1 MMKSRTAQLV
11 FQSMYAALALVACVG
26 SVGFYDMKFTSDF
39 YIYFTNISNYLC
51 AGIMM
56 AELIQTAGK
65 RGDGYVT
72 AAPSLRVI
80 SMLGLVLT
88 FLVFNLLLANDPAR
102 DPALNYKVECI
113 LCHIVLPILFVA
125 DWVMFYEHGKI
136 NWKLP
141 LLSALFP
148 LIYLVYVFLHAALWR
163 FDSSIMNYAGT
174 DPVIYPYFFLNPERV
189 GICGIILWVAALL
202 AGFVVLGYLFMM
214 VDRLL
219 WKTLHKEETERCKL
233 K

>member
-1 MMKSRTAQLV
+1 MKSRTAQLI
-11 FQSMYAALALVACVG
+11 FQSIYAALALVACVG

-51 AGIMM
+51 VGIMI
-56 AELIQTAGK
+56 AELIQTARK
-65 RGDGYVT
+65 QGDSYVT
-72 AAPSLRVI
+72 TAPRLRVI

-113 LCHIVLPILFVA
+113 LCHIVLPVMFVA

-148 LIYLVYVFLHAALWR
+148 LFYLVYVFLHAALWR

-189 GICGIILWVAALL
+189 GIGGIILWVAALL

-219 WKTLHKEETERCKL
+219 RNNFNVRRKQKDA
-233 K
+233 

>member
-1 MMKSRTAQLV
+1 MKNRTAQLI
-11 FQSMYAALALVACVG
+11 FQSIYAALALVACVG

-51 AGIMM
+51 VGIMI
-56 AELIQTAGK
+56 AELIQTARK
-65 RGDGYVT
+65 QGDSYVT
-72 AAPSLRVI
+72 TAPRLRVI

-148 LIYLVYVFLHAALWR
+148 LFYLVYVFLHAALWR

-189 GICGIILWVAALL
+189 GIGGIILWVAALL

-219 WKTLHKEETERCKL
+219 RNNFNVRRKQKDA
-233 K
+233 

>member
-1 MMKSRTAQLV
+1 MKSRTAQLV
-11 FQSMYAALALVACVG
+11 FQSIFVALALVACVG

-39 YIYFTNISNYLC
+39 YIYFTNLSNYLC
-51 AGIMM
+51 AGIMI
-56 AELIQTAGK
+56 AELIQTARK
-65 RGDGYVT
+65 QGDGYVT
-72 AAPSLRVI
+72 AAPRLRVI

-125 DWVMFYEHGKI
+125 DWAIFYEHGKI
-136 NWKLP
+136 DWKLP

-148 LIYLVYVFLHAALWR
+148 LIYLVYVFLHAALWQ

-189 GICGIILWVAALL
+189 GIGGIILWVGALL
-202 AGFVVLGYLFMM
+202 AGFVALGYLFMM

-219 WKTLHKEETERCKL
+219 RKRDMMP
-233 K
+233 

>member
-1 MMKSRTAQLV
+1 MKSRTAQLV
-11 FQSMYAALALVACVG
+11 FQSMYASMALVACVG

-56 AELIQTAGK
+56 AELIQTARK
-65 RGDGYVT
+65 QGDSFVT
-72 AAPSLRVI
+72 TAPRLRVI

-125 DWVMFYEHGKI
+125 DWVIFYEHGKI

-148 LIYLVYVFLHAALWR
+148 LIYLVYVLLHAALWR
-163 FDSSIMNYAGT
+163 FDSSVMNYAGT

-189 GICGIILWVAALL
+189 GIGGIILWVAALL

>member
-1 MMKSRTAQLV
+1 MKRISKNRTAQLI
-11 FQSMYAALALVACVG
+11 FQSVYTALAVVACVG
-26 SVGFYDMKFTSDF
+26 SVGFYDMKFTVDF
-39 YIYFTNISNYLC
+39 YIYFTNISTYLC
-51 AGIMM
+51 AGIMI
-56 AELIQTAGK
+56 AELIQTARK
-65 RGDGYVT
+65 PDDSYVT
-72 AAPSLRVI
+72 TAPRLRMI

-113 LCHIVLPILFVA
+113 LCHIILPIMYVA

-148 LIYLVYVFLHAALWR
+148 LLYLLYVLVHAALWK

-174 DPVIYPYFFLNPERV
+174 DPIIYPYFFLNPERV
-189 GICGIILWVAALL
+189 GIGGMIVWSLALL
-202 AGFVVLGYLFMM
+202 AGFAVLGYLFLGF
-214 VDRLL
+214 DRLL
-219 WKTLHKEETERCKL
+219 GKKTRKAA
-233 K
+233 